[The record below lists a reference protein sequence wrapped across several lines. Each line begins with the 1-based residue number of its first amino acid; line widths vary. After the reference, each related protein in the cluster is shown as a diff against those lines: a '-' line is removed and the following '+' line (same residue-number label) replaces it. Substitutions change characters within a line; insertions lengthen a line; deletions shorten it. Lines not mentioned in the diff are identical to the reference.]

1 MNKLIIA
8 SAVMA
13 TLAFSVQSQAG
24 IYDYSRSTI
33 GQGELIHTATEQG
46 MTKHH
51 MADNSMN
58 KKSHMKM
65 SKDKQQMSKQTLWQ
79 WDAVNYK

>member
-46 MTKHH
+46 MTKTAA
-51 MADNSMN
+51 M
-58 KKSHMKM
+58 M
-65 SKDKQQMSKQTLWQ
+65 SDASERTVWQ
-79 WDAVNYK
+79 WDTVNYK

>member
-46 MTKHH
+46 MTKTAA
-51 MADNSMN
+51 M
-58 KKSHMKM
+58 M
-65 SKDKQQMSKQTLWQ
+65 SDASERTVWQ